1 MASWFKMCIEMQRTK
16 DSQGNLKEENKAG
29 GFIVPY
35 IKIHYETV
43 VIKTM
48 CYWHKDGQVG
58 QWTV

>member
-1 MASWFKMCIEMQRTK
+1 MQRTK
-16 DSQGNLKEENKAG
+16 DSQGNLEEENKAG

-48 CYWHKDGQVG
+48 CYWHRGVKIGQ
-58 QWTV
+58 